1 MSFASTISI
10 AKSRSSQIQQRM
22 MMTTFRRSLLRSL
35 PKRRRERLLKAVR
48 KQEKRKA
55 ARKEKVK
62 KRVRAKAKKTSR
74 VMNSEAKIS

>member
-1 MSFASTISI
+1 
-10 AKSRSSQIQQRM
+10 
-22 MMTTFRRSLLRSL
+22 MTTFRRSLLRFL